1 MSEANEVQTETEI
14 QETATEKCGAE
25 VQADSTDEVTSSEP
39 EASEDA
45 SDSAVEEESEQE
57 APPSAEE
64 FNRMK
69 EELDSV
75 KATHAQYEERSDR
88 MLRTIAD
95 YENSK
100 KRAERDKAEF
110 FRYAIEGVI
119 KEIILVVDSIERGIE
134 SAKESKDFDSL
145 NEGIQLIHKQ
155 LGELLK
161 KRDVTVIQ
169 AQGEPFDPNL
179 HEAVMHI
186 ESDDVPE
193 NAVIEEFQR
202 GYLLHDRVIR
212 PSMVSVSRGKPEE
225 EDTSPVNEDEKEEES
240 NE

>member
-1 MSEANEVQTETEI
+1 MPEENEVQAQEETQDTTSE
-14 QETATEKCGAE
+14 ESVEE
-25 VQADSTDEVTSSEP
+25 VQAESTDDSI
-39 EASEDA
+39 ASEA
-45 SDSAVEEESEQE
+45 EISEGYSDSAVEEDSNSE
-57 APPSAEE
+57 AAPSAEE
-64 FNRMK
+64 FALLE
-69 EELDSV
+69 EELNRV
-75 KATHAQYEERSDR
+75 IAENEERSDR

-100 KRAERDKAEF
+100 KRAEREKTEF
-110 FRYAIEGVI
+110 FKYAVEGVI
-119 KEIILVVDSIERGIE
+119 KDIILVVDSIERGIE
-134 SAKESKDFDSL
+134 SAKESQDFESL

-169 AQGEPFDPNL
+169 AQGEQFDPNL

-186 ESDDVPE
+186 DSEDVEE

-225 EDTSPVNEDEKEEES
+225 EDASSVNEADKEDGS

>member
-1 MSEANEVQTETEI
+1 MSEENEVQAEEETHKTTSEERFEEA
-14 QETATEKCGAE
+14 QAE
-25 VQADSTDEVTSSEP
+25 STDDSIASEP
-39 EASEDA
+39 EISEGY
-45 SDSAVEEESEQE
+45 SGSAVEEDSVLE
-57 APPSAEE
+57 ARPSAEE
-64 FNRMK
+64 YALLE
-69 EELDSV
+69 EELNRV
-75 KATHAQYEERSDR
+75 KAENEERSDR

-100 KRAERDKAEF
+100 KRADREKAEF
-110 FRYAIEGVI
+110 FKYAVEGVI
-119 KEIILVVDSIERGIE
+119 KDIILVVDSIERGIE
-134 SAKESKDFDSL
+134 STKESKDFESL

-169 AQGEPFDPNL
+169 AQGELFDPNL

-186 ESDDVPE
+186 ESDDVQE

-202 GYLLHDRVIR
+202 GYVLHDRVIR
-212 PSMVSVSRGKPEE
+212 PSMVSVSRGKPEKG
-225 EDTSPVNEDEKEEES
+225 DASPVNEAEKEEGS